1 MAELI
6 LTEEELAADTWLEL
20 DDATIGKL
28 VKHTALQ
35 LKDTPNRSAE
45 QAALWWWAA
54 AIMMV
59 GATADT
65 NADTFTQTIKGYSR
79 HGQIVGD
86 FKITVEKLPEAGASA
101 LLRGPEVVDQAQG
114 ESIVV
119 RSDGEPHRPLASSLL
134 DSAVRERLIHSGDK
148 DAASQAH
155 RIVESALPEAVQF
168 LFRRMRLFGI
178 VPTFYAGDALYSAT
192 GAPTSGN
199 GPDKALKTLAEDL
212 VEQWGL
218 AADSATGIVKGVA
231 RHLIDVDR
239 LPESV
244 ALTLA
249 KDISQGDVIA
259 LSAYQA
265 M

>member
-35 LKDTPNRSAE
+35 LKDTPDRSAE

-79 HGQIVGD
+79 HGQVVGD
-86 FKITVEKLPEAGASA
+86 FKITVEKLSEVGG
-101 LLRGPEVVDQAQG
+101 GPEVVDQAQWD
-114 ESIVV
+114 SIVV

-168 LFRRMRLFGI
+168 LFRRMRLLGI

-212 VEQWGL
+212 EEQWGL
-218 AADSATGIVKGVA
+218 AADSASGIVKGVA

-249 KDISQGDVIA
+249 KDISQGDATA

>member
-6 LTEEELAADTWLEL
+6 LTPEEQAAATWMEL

-28 VKHTALQ
+28 VKQTALQ
-35 LKDTPNRSAE
+35 LNDTADRSAD
-45 QAALWWWAA
+45 QAAVWWWSA

-65 NADTFTQTIKGYSR
+65 NADTFTQTINGYSQN
-79 HGQIVGD
+79 GQVVGD
-86 FKITVEKLPEAGASA
+86 FKITVEKLPEAGAA
-101 LLRGPEVVDQAQG
+101 PLRQGLEVVDQ
-114 ESIVV
+114 EHIVV

-134 DSAVRERLIHSGDK
+134 DAAVRESLVHPGDK
-148 DAASQAH
+148 DAASLAH

-199 GPDKALKTLAEDL
+199 GPEKALKTLEGDL
-212 VEQWGL
+212 QEQWGL
-218 AADSATGIVKGVA
+218 TADSASGIVKGVA

-244 ALTLA
+244 ALPLA
-249 KDISQGDVIA
+249 KDIFQGDAIA
-259 LSAYQA
+259 LSAYQV